1 MTLQLSEAG
10 SGGGSEL
17 GHAAKSRRIS
27 HYLAP
32 DPNEQYRSSHAY
44 NIQQQFGQTQPT
56 DDTSR
61 HNLYYQD
68 PSMFITQGLNPSI
81 IITST
86 VASDGA
92 QYGYVETH
100 RPSTQ
105 FGHDFTQFDT

>member
-1 MTLQLSEAG
+1 MTRQLSEAG
-10 SGGGSEL
+10 RRGGSEL

-27 HYLAP
+27 HYPEA

-56 DDTSR
+56 DDPSR

-68 PSMFITQGLNPSI
+68 PSMFIPQGLNPSI

-86 VASDGA
+86 VASDGS
-92 QYGYVETH
+92 QYGYVEAH
-100 RPSTQ
+100 RLSNQ